1 MRKFLKILST
11 LLLAISS
18 CLLGISFAIL
28 DYRNDGDVVIIVL
41 IAFILFFLGFSFMDW
56 DQERRVKN
64 SEKDY

>member
-11 LLLAISS
+11 LLLGISS